1 MARAGIFIRTCSPTA
16 GRPPR
21 HIGRGDGVAELLIG
35 SRSAFITG
43 ADFLVDG
50 GATAP
55 VFFYGPLKT

>member
-1 MARAGIFIRTCSPTA
+1 MFTNCPAD
-16 GRPPR
+16 RP
-21 HIGRGDGVAELLIG
+21 GTSGEVTGVAELLIG

-55 VFFYGPLKT
+55 VFLRTAQNIIT